1 MSHHSGSSAVPHLPH
16 SLFLKPFPHLQLEEG
31 PYRESQW
38 HRAYLAELLDAPKD
52 PHHTINLLLQAPGPV
67 LHPVCREERS
77 VRRTRLQPEQPRPGH
92 LGVTHSSRPFRTQ
105 FSLEKKQRL
114 GMTLFPFEVWTW
126 WPRLSSHTVG
136 WPGRGA
142 D

>member
-92 LGVTHSSRPFRTQ
+92 LGTDGSLPGFFVHGIFQARVLEWVASA
-105 FSLEKKQRL
+105 FSKNMPSTGL
-114 GMTLFPFEVWTW
+114 
-126 WPRLSSHTVG
+126 
-136 WPGRGA
+136 
-142 D
+142 